1 MKNEII
7 AFYKKTFGEEFVP
20 YLYQIKVTEALLL
33 GKNVIL
39 QVPTGAGKTWA
50 SIIPFLMAQE
60 NSNLKGGFPTKMIY
74 SLPLRTLANSIYED
88 VSKICNASIQTGEYS
103 DDKYFENDII
113 FSTIDQTLS
122 NFLCF
127 PLPLSQG
134 QANINAG
141 SLIGS
146 YLVFD
151 EFHLLDEKLS
161 MATTIGTLKLLRNL
175 CRCCIMTA
183 TLSDGFMDKLKNEL
197 GESFEI
203 ITLDDFKEDKS
214 KIKSLL
220 PIKDKKILHIQKNSI
235 TYNSII
241 ENHKDKSII
250 ICNRIE
256 NAQKIYSDLINAKTQ
271 STNPFFKETE
281 IICLHSHFF
290 DNDRKEKEQKLKR
303 VFGKSTPKGNT
314 ILIATQVIEAGMD
327 ISCSRMHTEISPISS
342 FLQRAGRCARFAN
355 EEGKIFI
362 YPILNYEE
370 KELLNIELEKLS
382 DEDKKEIKKLKS
394 KYLPYEKLIC
404 EETLAELQNLD
415 IKTLD
420 GDIPKNL
427 VEKIYSQK
435 EDQIFTNMYDAKF
448 NQEKIRSAW
457 SDCKK
462 NNYRDTIR
470 DIQSVEV
477 VIIDKNQ
484 ISEIARCPFIYQSIG
499 VFKWSLVGWLNRIVK
514 EITFDEEDTL
524 VWALKEKDDNFLEN
538 DENDKLELKPVPIH
552 EFNTI
557 PAQVYINNKYFGYDA
572 GLGLNWKFKD
582 NSVCTSPKKVDKK
595 EKEVFK
601 PLEKDTFFQHNM
613 GLIGCFEKEFANKI
627 DFVNAEIIKMIGKND
642 WTKQHI
648 EELIKLMIVLHDYGK
663 LNDRWQSPM
672 RKYQAKKEGVDL
684 ADFIEILAHTD
695 YDKSRPEDIALE
707 KEFELWKRG
716 SHAGVGAF
724 VAFSIL
730 SHIFTAKREAINI
743 LSPLATA
750 IMRHHSSLAVSFS
763 DYIISSEYVTEFEK
777 LYNQEIKLW
786 IYKDSRNRLKGSKSE
801 SIEKYLVNF
810 EGDISAIMLYFFLV
824 RILRICDQNAT
835 KNLSYYL

>member
-1 MKNEII
+1 MNEIKQ
-7 AFYKKTFGEEFVP
+7 AYQKLLKQGFEP
-20 YLYQIKVTEALLL
+20 YDYQIKVAKALLA

-39 QVPTGAGKTWA
+39 SVPTGAGKTWA
-50 SIIPFLMAQE
+50 SIIPFLMARE
-60 NSNLKGGFPTKMIY
+60 NADLKGVFPNKMIY

-88 VSKICNASIQTGEYS
+88 VVKVLIDNGYDEEEIKRQTGEYS
-103 DDKYFENDII
+103 EDPNFEKDII

-161 MATTIGTLKLLRNL
+161 MATTIGTLKLLGNL

-214 KIKSLL
+214 KIQSLL
-220 PIKDKKILHIQKNSI
+220 PIKYKKILQIQKNSI

-241 ENHKDKSII
+241 ENHSDKSIV

-256 NAQKIYSDLINAKTQ
+256 NAQKIYSDLKIVKEQT
-271 STNPFFKETE
+271 TNPFFKETE

-290 DNDRKEKEQKLKR
+290 DNDRKEKEQRLKK
-303 VFGKSTPKGNT
+303 VFGKGTPKGNT

-477 VIIDKNQ
+477 VIIDMNQ

-538 DENDKLELKPVPIH
+538 DENDKFELKPVPIH

-582 NSVCTSPKKVDKK
+582 NSVCTSPKKVV
-595 EKEVFK
+595 EKEEEEFK
-601 PLEKDTFFQHNM
+601 PFKKDTFFQHNM

-627 DFVNAEIIKMIGKND
+627 DFASAEITKKIGKYD

-672 RKYQAKKEGVDL
+672 RKYQAKKEGIAL
-684 ADFIEILAHTD
+684 ADFTDILAHTD
-695 YDKSRPEDIALE
+695 YDKTKPEDIALE
-707 KEFELWKRG
+707 KECELRKRG

-724 VAFSIL
+724 VAESLIEDVFDSEDIAY
-730 SHIFTAKREAINI
+730 SVSMAI
-743 LSPLATA
+743 A
-750 IMRHHSSLAVSFS
+750 RHHSSLADSYEKFNIS
-763 DYIISSEYVTEFEK
+763 EQNYRAMQELLNKFNFDYELPKKREFGRK
-777 LYNQEIKLW
+777 LNGLETDEQ
-786 IYKDSRNRLKGSKSE
+786 
-801 SIEKYLVNF
+801 YL
-810 EGDISAIMLYFFLV
+810 LYLFLV
-824 RILRICDQNAT
+824 RILRLCDQKAT
-835 KNLSYYL
+835 KTLSDYYP